1 MPPKKK
7 KKDKGPTAGAERD
20 ELLKRSQVLA
30 QQLQKQS
37 KRNADLASAQGVE
50 LMNLSELEVKLQE
63 LQRQHSHELS
73 AQTRHLEEVRRDSL
87 LRSKAANDAALDQ
100 AGFLVATSTLRQEV
114 EQLRSS
120 LRQQEEEFEM
130 LKRNNAL
137 AEEQFERDQ
146 FEVRTQLSN
155 ASRGQLQA
163 ITGEMEA
170 NARATMQQR
179 VVDSGPQNEVIF
191 TRSTAHRFTRGTH
204 RPLLGVSL
212 ILNEGLVLYL

>member
-30 QQLQKQS
+30 QELQKQS
-37 KRNADLASAQGVE
+37 KRNADLASAQGAE

-73 AQTRHLEEVRRDSL
+73 AQTRHLEEVRREAL

-100 AGFLVATSTLRQEV
+100 AGFLVATNTLRQEV

-179 VVDSGPQNEVIF
+179 AVDSGPQNEVIF
-191 TRSTAHRFTRGTH
+191 TRNVAHRFTRGTH